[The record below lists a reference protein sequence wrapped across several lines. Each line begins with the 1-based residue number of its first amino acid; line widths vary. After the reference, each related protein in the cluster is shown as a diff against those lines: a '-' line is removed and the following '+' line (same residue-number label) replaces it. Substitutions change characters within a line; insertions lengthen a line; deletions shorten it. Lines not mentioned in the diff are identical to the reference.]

1 MLAAP
6 RPLRAAAFK
15 NLEGNPRMRHLTWVS
30 SALLLAA
37 CGGAAIPQE
46 QLTSS
51 KSTISVAQ
59 AEGAPNEP
67 KAALHLKLAQEQVAK
82 AEALIKDGD
91 NEEAAQLIERA
102 QADADLAVALAKEAK
117 SKQQATETLEQLE
130 RLKKETAQ

>member
-1 MLAAP
+1 MLASP
-6 RPLRAAAFK
+6 SAASGSGLTPSRRK
-15 NLEGNPRMRHLTWVS
+15 PRMRHLSWVS

-59 AEGAPNEP
+59 AEGATNEP
-67 KAALHLKLAQEQVAK
+67 QAALHLKLAQEQVAK

-91 NEEAAQLIERA
+91 NREAAHLIERA

-117 SKQQATETLEQLE
+117 AKQQATETLEQLE

>member
-1 MLAAP
+1 
-6 RPLRAAAFK
+6 
-15 NLEGNPRMRHLTWVS
+15 MRHFSLAS
-30 SALLLAA
+30 SALLIVA

-51 KSTISVAQ
+51 KATISVAQ

-82 AEALIKDGD
+82 AEALIADGD

-102 QADADLAVALAKEAK
+102 QSDADLAVALAKEARAK
-117 SKQQATETLEQLE
+117 TEATETVEQLE
-130 RLKKETAQ
+130 RLKKETQ

>member
-1 MLAAP
+1 
-6 RPLRAAAFK
+6 
-15 NLEGNPRMRHLTWVS
+15 MRHISLAS
-30 SALLLAA
+30 SALLIVA

-51 KSTISVAQ
+51 KATISVAQ

-82 AEALIKDGD
+82 AEALIADGD

-102 QADADLAVALAKEAK
+102 QSDADLAVALAKEARAK
-117 SKQQATETLEQLE
+117 TEATETVEQLE
-130 RLKKETAQ
+130 RLKKETQ

>member
-1 MLAAP
+1 
-6 RPLRAAAFK
+6 
-15 NLEGNPRMRHLTWVS
+15 MRHLSLAS
-30 SALLLAA
+30 SALLIVA

-51 KSTISVAQ
+51 KATISVAQ

-82 AEALIKDGD
+82 AEALIADGD

-102 QADADLAVALAKEAK
+102 QADADLAVALAKESRAK
-117 SKQQATETLEQLE
+117 QEASETVEQLE
-130 RLKKETAQ
+130 RLKKETQ

>member
-1 MLAAP
+1 MLASPVVTNGVAP
-6 RPLRAAAFK
+6 KPRRK
-15 NLEGNPRMRHLTWVS
+15 RMRHFSLAS
-30 SALLLAA
+30 SALLIVA

-51 KSTISVAQ
+51 KATISVAQ

-82 AEALIKDGD
+82 AEALIADGD

-102 QADADLAVALAKEAK
+102 QSDADLAVALAKEARAK
-117 SKQQATETLEQLE
+117 TEATETVEQLE
-130 RLKKETAQ
+130 RLKKETQ

>member
-1 MLAAP
+1 
-6 RPLRAAAFK
+6 
-15 NLEGNPRMRHLTWVS
+15 MRHLSWVP

-82 AEALIKDGD
+82 AEALIADGD
-91 NEEAAQLIERA
+91 NEEAAHLIDRA
-102 QADADLAVALAKEAK
+102 QADADLALALAKEAK
-117 SKQQATETLEQLE
+117 AKQQATETLEQLE
-130 RLKKETAQ
+130 RLKKETQ